1 MRFDSR
7 TVHDIDT
14 LPILLSVVVPCYNE
28 KDAVELTIRHLER
41 QLHAVSFEIIAID
54 DGSTD
59 GTSEIL
65 ERLAADVKP
74 LRVISHSSN
83 RGYGAA
89 LKTGIR
95 SSRGRFV
102 AITDSDGTYPI
113 DRIPDLLVN
122 AQSGADMVVG
132 ARVGEAAIYSKLRAF
147 PKALLRLFC
156 VWVSRQP
163 IPDINS
169 GLRIFKY
176 EVIERFLPYLP
187 DTFSFTATVTIALMT
202 RGYRVDYVP
211 ISYAQRVGKS
221 KISPVN
227 DTIRFIQLIIRTALY
242 FAPLRVFAPVILAMW
257 ACFLTA
263 LGYDI
268 FVNKNLA
275 DKTVILLG
283 FAMNVTL
290 LALLADMIDKRLQ

>member
-1 MRFDSR
+1 M
-7 TVHDIDT
+7 
-14 LPILLSVVVPCYNE
+14 
-28 KDAVELTIRHLER
+28 
-41 QLHAVSFEIIAID
+41 
-54 DGSTD
+54 
-59 GTSEIL
+59 
-65 ERLAADVKP
+65 
-74 LRVISHSSN
+74 
-83 RGYGAA
+83 
-89 LKTGIR
+89 
-95 SSRGRFV
+95 
-102 AITDSDGTYPI
+102 
-113 DRIPDLLVN
+113 
-122 AQSGADMVVG
+122 
-132 ARVGEAAIYSKLRAF
+132 
-147 PKALLRLFC
+147 
-156 VWVSRQP
+156 
-163 IPDINS
+163 
-169 GLRIFKY
+169 RIFKC

-283 FAMNVTL
+283 FATNVTL